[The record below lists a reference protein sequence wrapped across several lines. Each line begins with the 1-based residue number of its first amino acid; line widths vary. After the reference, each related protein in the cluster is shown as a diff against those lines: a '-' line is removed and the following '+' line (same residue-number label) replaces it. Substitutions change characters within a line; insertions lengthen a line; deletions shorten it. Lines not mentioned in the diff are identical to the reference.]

1 MLVNMN
7 EGITMVIIN
16 GNIVDI
22 VNDWKLQLTIENLLE
37 QIAGIF
43 DT

>member
-1 MLVNMN
+1 MN
-7 EGITMVIIN
+7 EGITMVSIN

>member
-1 MLVNMN
+1 MN
-7 EGITMVIIN
+7 EGIAMVIIN
-16 GNIVDI
+16 SNIVDI
-22 VNDWKLQLTIENLLE
+22 VDDWKLQLTIENLLE

>member
-1 MLVNMN
+1 MN
-7 EGITMVIIN
+7 EGIAMAIIN
-16 GNIVDI
+16 SNIVDI
-22 VNDWKLQLTIENLLE
+22 VNDWKLQLAIENLLE

>member
-1 MLVNMN
+1 MN
-7 EGITMVIIN
+7 EGIPMVIIN
-16 GNIVDI
+16 SNIVDI

>member
-1 MLVNMN
+1 MN
-7 EGITMVIIN
+7 EGIAMVIIN

-22 VNDWKLQLTIENLLE
+22 VNDWKLQLTLENLLE

>member
-1 MLVNMN
+1 MN

>member
-1 MLVNMN
+1 MN
-7 EGITMVIIN
+7 EGITMVTIN

>member
-1 MLVNMN
+1 MN
-7 EGITMVIIN
+7 EGIAMVIIN
-16 GNIVDI
+16 NNIVDI
-22 VNDWKLQLTIENLLE
+22 VNDWKLQLTIKNLLE

>member
-1 MLVNMN
+1 MN
-7 EGITMVIIN
+7 EGIAMVIIN
-16 GNIVDI
+16 SNIVDI

>member
-1 MLVNMN
+1 MN
-7 EGITMVIIN
+7 EGIAMLIIN
-16 GNIVDI
+16 NNNVDI